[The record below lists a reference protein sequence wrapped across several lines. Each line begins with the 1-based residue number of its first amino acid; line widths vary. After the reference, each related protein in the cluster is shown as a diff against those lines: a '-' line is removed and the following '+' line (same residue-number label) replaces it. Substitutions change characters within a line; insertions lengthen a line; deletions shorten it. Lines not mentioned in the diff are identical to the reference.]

1 MASLQQ
7 LLDQQ
12 ASIALQIETLKK
24 QGKAQAVAEVKALME
39 LHSLTVADIGT
50 SSRKASDSAPVRK
63 VAAKYRDAA
72 TGQTWSGRGLKPKW
86 LSEALAQGKALA
98 DFAL

>member
-12 ASIALQIETLKK
+12 ASIAQQIEALKK
-24 QGKAQAVAEVKALME
+24 HGKAQAVAEVKSLME
-39 LHSLTVADIGT
+39 LHGLTVADIGPP
-50 SSRKASDSAPVRK
+50 SRKATDPASVRK

-86 LSEALAQGKALA
+86 LSEALAQGKTLA